1 MLIKARRML
10 VLPEGEAFKQLTK
23 TYESNLIP
31 IPGMYVQDSMW
42 HDQLEICE
50 VVCQFKE
57 DCYYILLPDLKI
69 NSPKSV
75 EFEIETLSLH
85 GWTVSP

>member
-10 VLPEGEAFKQLTK
+10 VLPDGESFKQITK
-23 TYESNLIP
+23 TYKSSLIP
-31 IPGMYVQDSMW
+31 TLGMLVQDSMW

-50 VVCQFKE
+50 VVCHFNE
-57 DCYYILLPDLKI
+57 DCYYTLLPNLKI
-69 NSPKSV
+69 NSTSA
-75 EFEIETLSLH
+75 FESQKETLSLH